1 MQLADQLFN
10 ALQVEPG
17 LTKEELR
24 RKFPN
29 ANGREFVKAL
39 AALEQQGLIEMR
51 WPGKYCCL
59 AQPTKPT
66 PLTPVKVSVASF
78 IEPPSKARLM
88 GGR

>member
-1 MQLADQLFN
+1 MQLANQLVK

-39 AALEQQGLIEMR
+39 EALVEQGLIEMR
-51 WPGKYCCL
+51 WP
-59 AQPTKPT
+59 ANIAAWRSPRSPH
-66 PLTPVKVSVASF
+66 
-78 IEPPSKARLM
+78 R
-88 GGR
+88 